1 MAQVLNNMGQ
11 AYFKE
16 ISIMRNNAGFS
27 AFEVAVSLGIMAII
41 AAFVMPNYVS
51 WLRDYR
57 LRGAT
62 NNLVADM
69 EMARIRAI
77 RENAF
82 VVVQFDTANYTVFID
97 DGAGTGAA
105 GDGLCS
111 GDELELRDRD
121 LPAGVTIDMGT
132 LDFVDNRT
140 RFNGRGIPPDIIGGK
155 IIALQDAVNRKE
167 ISINRLGYMNVQ

>member
-1 MAQVLNNMGQ
+1 
-11 AYFKE
+11 
-16 ISIMRNNAGFS
+16 MRNNSGFS
-27 AFEVAVSLGIMAII
+27 AFEVAVSLAIMAII
-41 AAFVMPNYVS
+41 AALVMPNYLN
-51 WLRDYR
+51 WLRSYR

-69 EMARIRAI
+69 EMAKIRAI

-82 VVVQFDTANYTVFID
+82 VVVQFNAGNYSIFVD
-97 DGAGTGAA
+97 NGAGTGAA

-111 GDELELRDRD
+111 GDELELRNRD

-132 LDFVDNRT
+132 LDFADNRT

-155 IIALQDAVNRKE
+155 MIALMNAVDRKE
-167 ISINRLGYMNVQ
+167 ISINRLGFMNVQ

>member
-1 MAQVLNNMGQ
+1 
-11 AYFKE
+11 
-16 ISIMRNNAGFS
+16 MRKDSGFS
-27 AFEVAVSLGIMAII
+27 AFEVAVSLAIMAVI
-41 AAFVMPNYVS
+41 VN
-51 WLRDYR
+51 WLRAYR

-82 VVVQFDTANYTVFID
+82 VVVQFDAANYSVFVD
-97 DGAGTGAA
+97 NGAGIGAA
-105 GDGLCS
+105 GDGVCT
-111 GDELELRDRD
+111 GDEVELRDRD

-132 LDFVDNRT
+132 LNFVDNRT

-155 IIALQDAVNRKE
+155 IIALMNAADRKE
-167 ISINRLGYMNVQ
+167 ISINRLGFMNVQ

>member
-1 MAQVLNNMGQ
+1 
-11 AYFKE
+11 
-16 ISIMRNNAGFS
+16 MRSNSGFS
-27 AFEVAVSLGIMAII
+27 AFEVAVSLAIMAII
-41 AAFVMPNYVS
+41 AAFVMPNYVT

-69 EMARIRAI
+69 EMGRIRAI

-82 VVVQFDTANYTVFID
+82 VVVQFDAANYTVFID

-105 GDGLCS
+105 GDGQCT
-111 GDELELRDRD
+111 GDEVELRNRD

-155 IIALQDAVNRKE
+155 IIALMDAANRKE
-167 ISINRLGYMNVQ
+167 ISINRLGFMNVQ